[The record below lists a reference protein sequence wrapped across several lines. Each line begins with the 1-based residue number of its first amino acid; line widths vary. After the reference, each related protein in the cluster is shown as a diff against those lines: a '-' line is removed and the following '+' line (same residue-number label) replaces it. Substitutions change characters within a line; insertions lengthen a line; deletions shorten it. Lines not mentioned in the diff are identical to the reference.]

1 MLVNNIVASGLW
13 LCATCDCYVVMQI
26 LCYGSIDD
34 LPVFNNLTFLMF
46 GGCIRSCYYMW
57 PAVLLLLCQAPKVQT
72 LVFEL
77 TFLGSHIFLLVLCTK
92 MIIAVLS
99 LRYTGL
105 LFQMWIGFPDNL
117 LLFNVC
123 STNRQ
128 NNLMGIFHLNLR
140 SSWTTI
146 KGLKW

>member
-1 MLVNNIVASGLW
+1 
-13 LCATCDCYVVMQI
+13 MQI

-34 LPVFNNLTFLMF
+34 LPVFNNLTFLTF

-57 PAVLLLLCQAPKVQT
+57 PAVQLLLCQAPKVQT

-77 TFLGSHIFLLVLCTK
+77 TFLGSHIFLLVLCTQ

-140 SSWTTI
+140 SS
-146 KGLKW
+146 

>member
-1 MLVNNIVASGLW
+1 MLHNNIVASGLW

-34 LPVFNNLTFLMF
+34 LPVFNNLTFLTF

-57 PAVLLLLCQAPKVQT
+57 PAVQLLLCQAPKVQT
-72 LVFEL
+72 LVFGL